1 MDSLRIHKEKVSLLL
16 STLRFGV
23 NNPLMSRKSL
33 KLLSILFFSIS
44 VLARGIT
51 GAQNAQIEVFNA
63 DFLHHSIVD
72 QDSSSK
78 LQFGQPATS
87 LLQPPKSYFAGEDNH
102 SHIKSYKKYVS
113 PDRASSFNLTTEP
126 RTQSGEVSRFQ
137 DIWIFSS
144 LPTVVHTNAPPMNTG
159 LTSFIGIPSLKGASN
174 VEGQNSSYS
183 GWRVSLL
190 HSRTNT

>member
-23 NNPLMSRKSL
+23 NNPLMSRKPL

-51 GAQNAQIEVFNA
+51 GAPNAQVEVFNA
-63 DFLHHSIVD
+63 DFLHHSIVT
-72 QDSSSK
+72 QDSTSK
-78 LQFGQPATS
+78 LHFGQPATS
-87 LLQPPKSYFAGEDNH
+87 LLQPKSYFVGEDNH

-126 RTQSGEVSRFQ
+126 RAQSGEVSRFQ

-190 HSRTNT
+190 QSRINT